1 MRHTSSHIMHWITLG
16 YLHNLL
22 STQAG
27 KQDFRWSCL
36 FAQGWKRKLMRSAGG
51 VLSSTG
57 SHGEQ
62 LVGGALCRVILVF
75 AYVMVCQ
82 RIQEP
87 ETIPN
92 HPKTYRFPK

>member
-1 MRHTSSHIMHWITLG
+1 MHWITLG